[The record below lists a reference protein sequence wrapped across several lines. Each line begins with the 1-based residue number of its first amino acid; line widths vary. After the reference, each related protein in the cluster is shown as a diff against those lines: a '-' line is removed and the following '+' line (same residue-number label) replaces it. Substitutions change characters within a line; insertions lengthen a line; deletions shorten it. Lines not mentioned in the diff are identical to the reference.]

1 MMFLRVN
8 IHSDG
13 LMLKMVVVAQQTV
26 IIQTAQMLPG
36 LMTLSSRLP
45 ILKAVKVW
53 WVI

>member
-1 MMFLRVN
+1 MMSPREN
-8 IHSDG
+8 IPSGG

-26 IIQTAQMLPG
+26 ITQTVLMLPG
-36 LMTLSSRLP
+36 LMILSSRLP

>member
-8 IHSDG
+8 IHLDG
-13 LMLKMVVVAQQTV
+13 PTLKMAAVVLQTV
-26 IIQTAQMLPG
+26 ITQIVQMLPG
-36 LMTLSSRLP
+36 LMILSSRLP